1 MGRDGNAVRE
11 SCISRFRFHDSKGA
25 VSRDFLPHNENTK
38 ISTLGLGYPCLKKL
52 QALTRCI
59 SFPLLQQC
67 QGSAGLA
74 DDLALVRSQIHEF
87 KSVTIAGAAAQ
98 DSSNPDRAARDRN
111 GEFQADHC
119 ADFPF
124 RDKYSSRP
132 GFR

>member
-1 MGRDGNAVRE
+1 M
-11 SCISRFRFHDSKGA
+11 
-25 VSRDFLPHNENTK
+25 
-38 ISTLGLGYPCLKKL
+38 STLGLGYPCLKKL
-52 QALTRCI
+52 QARTRCI

-132 GFR
+132 GFADIERPAPHRGAFIRGGHVEFRVNFVARIPQV